1 MLLAQSLG
9 EYGLLEGLSQG
20 MTRLRVWADPWMDE
34 WGFVALA
41 LGGIVVVGWV
51 VLKMLGR

>member
-9 EYGLLEGLSQG
+9 EYGLLEGFSQG
-20 MTRLRVWADPWMDE
+20 ITRLRVWVDPLIDE
-34 WGFVALA
+34 WGLVALV
-41 LGGIVVVGWV
+41 LGGVVVVGWV